1 MNPIPYKNLLQSVK
15 SQIQTARTKA
25 ALAVNSELILLYW
38 SIGQHILKK
47 QAEEGWGG
55 KIIDQLSAD
64 LRKAFPDMKGISSR
78 NLKYMRQFADAY
90 DDFEFVQQAAAQI
103 PWMHNCTIITKIK
116 HPVHR
121 RWYTQKTIEN
131 GWTRNVLIHQ
141 IALQLYERQGK
152 AIHNFDTTLSSP
164 QSDLARERLKDPY
177 IFDFLTGEEKMRE
190 LQLER
195 ALTQHISQFLLELGA
210 GFAFIGR
217 QYHLLVGDKDFYID
231 LLFYHTKL
239 HCYVAIDLK
248 TGELMPEFVGK
259 MNFYLS
265 ALDDKLKTEK
275 DNPSIGLIL
284 CKSKDKVVAE
294 YALRGMTQPIGIS
307 DYKFPAELE
316 GQLPT
321 IAEIEE
327 ELSKDKQTEK

>member
-1 MNPIPYKNLLQSVK
+1 MDLTPYKNLLQNVK
-15 SQIQTARTKA
+15 LQIQTARTKA
-25 ALAVNSELILLYW
+25 ALAVNRELIVLYW
-38 SIGQHILKK
+38 NIGQHILKK
-47 QAEEGWGG
+47 QAEEDWGG

-64 LRKAFPDMKGISSR
+64 LKKAFPDMKGISSR
-78 NLKYMRQFADAY
+78 NLKYMRQFASIY
-90 DDFEFVQQAAAQI
+90 DNIEFVQVPLAQI
-103 PWMHNCTIITKIK
+103 TWYHNIALMSKLRSNKKRI
-116 HPVHR
+116 
-121 RWYTQKTIEN
+121 WYAQKTIEN
-131 GWTRNVLIHQ
+131 GWSRNVLVHQ

-152 AIHNFDTTLSSP
+152 AIHNFNTTLPHP
-164 QSDLARERLKDPY
+164 QSDLVRETLKDPY

-190 LQLER
+190 LQLEK

-217 QYHLLVGDKDFYID
+217 QYHLLVGDKDYYID

-248 TGELMPEFVGK
+248 TGELVPEFVGK

-265 ALDDKLKTEK
+265 ALDDNLKTER
-275 DNPSIGLIL
+275 DSPSIGLIL
-284 CKSKDKVVAE
+284 CKSKNKIVAE

-316 GQLPT
+316 RQLPS

-327 ELSKDKQTEK
+327 ELSKEVEKE